1 MDPFL
6 QILLPLISGLL
17 AMLIGVYFYHF
28 KRTRSCNRYSA
39 PPQAGGA
46 WPIIGHMH
54 LFGDHQ
60 LTHKTLGA
68 MADKYGP
75 VFTIRLG
82 SHRVLVLNSWETAR
96 DCFTVHDKVF
106 SNRPSTLAF
115 KLLGYDFAMFGF
127 APYSSYW
134 REMRKI
140 ATIQLLSNHRI
151 DLLKNIRAAE
161 VQTAIRELY
170 MTWTTTKSSSQSG
183 VMLDL
188 KQWFAD
194 LTMNI
199 SLRLVG
205 GKRFSE
211 DNTAD
216 YQKVIREFVFL
227 FGVFV
232 LSDAISFLGWWDFNG
247 YEKAMKRTAK
257 QMDSLIEGWLEEHKQ
272 KRLLL
277 LSGDHQMIRKL
288 EESDFMDV
296 ILNILED
303 AKISGYDADT
313 INKATCLW
321 KFLHRVFSS
330 ALQVLATQ
338 AMFRAIGIGYSRSLP
353 AAAALNWVLKD
364 GLGRLCRCIY
374 TASLASAFD
383 TNLKRVRF
391 STSVMFSLSIGVELL
406 TPTFPQ
412 YFLLLASLANI
423 AKQISLACYLATSS
437 AVHRSFAVADN
448 LGEVSAKAQIQS
460 VCFDNL
466 GLMLAAS
473 LNMLLKNNQS
483 LLAGLPFVVYPIF
496 SAIDLFGIY
505 QGLKYVHLQT
515 LTKDRLEIIL
525 KTWIELGRVP
535 TPEEVSKEEGIDFM
549 WSKGKEFWPIRIGC
563 LNPKSRVPKFSV
575 AAMQSLSGD
584 DFYFMCM
591 EMLHRGATRN
601 DQRGILLC
609 LREGASTTD
618 VITGLLQA
626 CYVRKAL
633 HLSGRWENLIVDG
646 DTSDSDLKE
655 WSKLIEDSKRCA
667 QADLSQ
673 LNEQMS
679 ELGWAAKNILLNTQE
694 QARYSFVDD

>member
-6 QILLPLISGLL
+6 QFLLPLISGLL
-17 AMLIGVYFYHF
+17 ALLIGVYFYHF
-28 KRTRSCNRYSA
+28 NRTTSCNRYSA

-82 SHRVLVLNSWETAR
+82 SHRVLVLNSWEAAR

-106 SNRPSTLAF
+106 SNRPSTAAF
-115 KLLGYDFAMFGF
+115 KLLGYDYAMFGF

-151 DLLKNIRAAE
+151 DLLKNIRVAE

-199 SLRLVG
+199 SLRLVV

-232 LSDAISFLGWWDFNG
+232 LSDAIPFLGWWDFNG

-257 QMDSLIEGWLEEHKQ
+257 EMDSLIEGWLEEHKQ

-313 INKATCLW
+313 INKATCLNLILAGADTTMVTLTWAVSLLLNNPHELKKVQNELHIHIGKDRAVEESDIKNLTYLQAVIKETLRLYPPAPTIHRASIEDCTLSSTGYHVPAGTRIMVNAW
-321 KFLHRVFSS
+321 KIQRNGHMWSNPDKFQPERFLTSKKDIDFRGQNFELIPFGSGRRSCPGISLALQMVHFTLASLLHSFEVSMPPSS
-330 ALQVLATQ
+330 GEDHVDMTESNGLTNLKATPLQVL
-338 AMFRAIGIGYSRSLP
+338 
-353 AAAALNWVLKD
+353 V
-364 GLGRLCRCIY
+364 
-374 TASLASAFD
+374 
-383 TNLKRVRF
+383 
-391 STSVMFSLSIGVELL
+391 
-406 TPTFPQ
+406 TPCLDPKF
-412 YFLLLASLANI
+412 
-423 AKQISLACYLATSS
+423 
-437 AVHRSFAVADN
+437 
-448 LGEVSAKAQIQS
+448 
-460 VCFDNL
+460 
-466 GLMLAAS
+466 
-473 LNMLLKNNQS
+473 
-483 LLAGLPFVVYPIF
+483 
-496 SAIDLFGIY
+496 
-505 QGLKYVHLQT
+505 YVH
-515 LTKDRLEIIL
+515 
-525 KTWIELGRVP
+525 
-535 TPEEVSKEEGIDFM
+535 
-549 WSKGKEFWPIRIGC
+549 
-563 LNPKSRVPKFSV
+563 
-575 AAMQSLSGD
+575 
-584 DFYFMCM
+584 
-591 EMLHRGATRN
+591 
-601 DQRGILLC
+601 
-609 LREGASTTD
+609 
-618 VITGLLQA
+618 
-626 CYVRKAL
+626 
-633 HLSGRWENLIVDG
+633 
-646 DTSDSDLKE
+646 
-655 WSKLIEDSKRCA
+655 
-667 QADLSQ
+667 
-673 LNEQMS
+673 
-679 ELGWAAKNILLNTQE
+679 
-694 QARYSFVDD
+694 

>member
-6 QILLPLISGLL
+6 QFLLPLISGLL
-17 AMLIGVYFYHF
+17 ALLIGVYFYHF
-28 KRTRSCNRYSA
+28 NRTTSCNKYSA
-39 PPQAGGA
+39 PPQADGA

-82 SHRVLVLNSWETAR
+82 SHRVLVLNSWEAAR

-106 SNRPSTLAF
+106 SNKPSIAAS
-115 KLLGYDFAMFGF
+115 KLLGYDYAMFGL

-140 ATIQLLSNHRI
+140 ATVELLSNHRI

-194 LTMNI
+194 LTLNI

-232 LSDAISFLGWWDFNG
+232 LSDAIPFLGWWDFNG

-257 QMDSLIEGWLEEHKQ
+257 ELDSLIGGWLEEHKQ

-296 ILNILED
+296 MLNILED

-313 INKATCLW
+313 INKATCLVNLLRRLIGRIEPYQ
-321 KFLHRVFSS
+321 KIRSCPGISLALQMMHFTLASLLHGFEVSVPPSS
-330 ALQVLATQ
+330 GEDHVDMTESNGMTNLKATPLQVLVT
-338 AMFRAIGIGYSRSLP
+338 P
-353 AAAALNWVLKD
+353 
-364 GLGRLCRCIY
+364 RLDPK
-374 TASLASAFD
+374 F
-383 TNLKRVRF
+383 
-391 STSVMFSLSIGVELL
+391 
-406 TPTFPQ
+406 
-412 YFLLLASLANI
+412 
-423 AKQISLACYLATSS
+423 
-437 AVHRSFAVADN
+437 
-448 LGEVSAKAQIQS
+448 
-460 VCFDNL
+460 
-466 GLMLAAS
+466 
-473 LNMLLKNNQS
+473 
-483 LLAGLPFVVYPIF
+483 
-496 SAIDLFGIY
+496 
-505 QGLKYVHLQT
+505 YVH
-515 LTKDRLEIIL
+515 
-525 KTWIELGRVP
+525 
-535 TPEEVSKEEGIDFM
+535 
-549 WSKGKEFWPIRIGC
+549 
-563 LNPKSRVPKFSV
+563 
-575 AAMQSLSGD
+575 
-584 DFYFMCM
+584 
-591 EMLHRGATRN
+591 
-601 DQRGILLC
+601 
-609 LREGASTTD
+609 
-618 VITGLLQA
+618 
-626 CYVRKAL
+626 
-633 HLSGRWENLIVDG
+633 
-646 DTSDSDLKE
+646 
-655 WSKLIEDSKRCA
+655 
-667 QADLSQ
+667 
-673 LNEQMS
+673 
-679 ELGWAAKNILLNTQE
+679 
-694 QARYSFVDD
+694 

>member
-6 QILLPLISGLL
+6 QFLLPLISGLL
-17 AMLIGVYFYHF
+17 ALLIGVYFYHF
-28 KRTRSCNRYSA
+28 NRTTSCNKYSA
-39 PPQAGGA
+39 PPQADGA

-82 SHRVLVLNSWETAR
+82 SHRVLVLNSWEAAR

-106 SNRPSTLAF
+106 SNKPSIAAS
-115 KLLGYDFAMFGF
+115 KLLGYDYAMFGL

-140 ATIQLLSNHRI
+140 ATVELLSNHRI

-194 LTMNI
+194 LTLNI

-232 LSDAISFLGWWDFNG
+232 LSDAIPFLGWWDFNG

-257 QMDSLIEGWLEEHKQ
+257 ELDSLIGGWLEEHKQ

-296 ILNILED
+296 MLNILED

-313 INKATCLW
+313 INKATCLNLILAGADTTMVTLTW
-321 KFLHRVFSS
+321 AVSLLLNNPHELKKVLSREILDTDVRGQNFELIPFGSGRRSCPGAS
-330 ALQVLATQ
+330 LALQVVHFT
-338 AMFRAIGIGYSRSLP
+338 
-353 AAAALNWVLKD
+353 
-364 GLGRLCRCIY
+364 
-374 TASLASAFD
+374 LASFLHSFEVSKLSNED
-383 TNLKRVRF
+383 VDMTESTGLTNLKASPLHV
-391 STSVMFSLSIGVELL
+391 LL
-406 TPTFPQ
+406 TP
-412 YFLLLASLANI
+412 FLE
-423 AKQISLACYLATSS
+423 AK
-437 AVHRSFAVADN
+437 
-448 LGEVSAKAQIQS
+448 
-460 VCFDNL
+460 
-466 GLMLAAS
+466 
-473 LNMLLKNNQS
+473 
-483 LLAGLPFVVYPIF
+483 
-496 SAIDLFGIY
+496 
-505 QGLKYVHLQT
+505 
-515 LTKDRLEIIL
+515 
-525 KTWIELGRVP
+525 
-535 TPEEVSKEEGIDFM
+535 
-549 WSKGKEFWPIRIGC
+549 
-563 LNPKSRVPKFSV
+563 
-575 AAMQSLSGD
+575 
-584 DFYFMCM
+584 FY
-591 EMLHRGATRN
+591 EH
-601 DQRGILLC
+601 Q
-609 LREGASTTD
+609 
-618 VITGLLQA
+618 
-626 CYVRKAL
+626 
-633 HLSGRWENLIVDG
+633 
-646 DTSDSDLKE
+646 
-655 WSKLIEDSKRCA
+655 
-667 QADLSQ
+667 
-673 LNEQMS
+673 
-679 ELGWAAKNILLNTQE
+679 
-694 QARYSFVDD
+694 